1 MNRRRGAPPPG
12 GKLAAPG
19 PTSKDKRLE
28 TVAAWL
34 RNEKR
39 SGLKVKEAVQ
49 YERRVDYFKGAKLV
63 DALLSPKN
71 KLKEAPVK
79 SRAEAAKLAQDLLK
93 ASYFHRSQ
101 RVTHAHSR
109 RWELEL
115 LNGPFEED
123 GLYTWL
129 YEGSKTK
136 LYLMTIGMLVG
147 ALGLCMIQ
155 IWPLW
160 LKIGVWWCSVTF
172 LTTFGILCVVRLVLF
187 CLMFIVGFRGI
198 WLFPNLFDDNQTFA
212 GSFMPIFGRGDPVV
226 VDEDSDEEYWEHQ
239 RKKAKKKEESG
250 DGKSPDGKSE
260 KKPSST
266 DGGKPEEKKEEEPPA
281 FQFGLINILL
291 IFGAGAIG
299 CLKLG
304 FFDGENVPDFVAK
317 RDDLEYYFKTLAP
330 PEMPNKTDDG
340 KPERDPF
347 AAPDP

>member
-1 MNRRRGAPPPG
+1 M
-12 GKLAAPG
+12 
-19 PTSKDKRLE
+19 
-28 TVAAWL
+28 
-34 RNEKR
+34 
-39 SGLKVKEAVQ
+39 KEAVQ

-266 DGGKPEEKKEEEPPA
+266 DGGETKRRRRRRTARLPVRADQHPPHLRRRRDRLPQA
-281 FQFGLINILL
+281 RLL
-291 IFGAGAIG
+291 RRRERPRLCGEARRPRVLLQDVGAAGDAEQDRRRQARARPLRRPRPVAGADGGIACG
-299 CLKLG
+299 RGLG
-304 FFDGENVPDFVAK
+304 
-317 RDDLEYYFKTLAP
+317 
-330 PEMPNKTDDG
+330 
-340 KPERDPF
+340 
-347 AAPDP
+347 